1 MRNLIFETLTKKI
14 CNPPLLAECDQ
25 FLIKIADGSGEIEQ
39 AQRLRYEVFNLE
51 QGKGLQSA
59 TAEKLDRDEFD
70 DYCFHLIVVE
80 KKTNKIVGTYRMH
93 PGSVAAQGI
102 GLYSAREYEID
113 GLEHVIEDA
122 IEVGRS
128 CVSPEYRNGTVVALL
143 WTGLATVLSR
153 SGFSYL
159 IGCVSLEDTAPATG
173 WALYEYFKE
182 KGYFSN
188 VLKAKPRHGYI
199 LERPDD
205 SAIFSLL
212 EGRRSNL
219 LRSIPPLFKGYI
231 RLGVGICGEPAWDQ
245 EFKTIDFLI
254 FLDHR
259 KMPEKYARHFF
270 HNTASA
276 EEL

>member
-1 MRNLIFETLTKKI
+1 MFETLTEKI

-25 FLIKIADGSGEIEQ
+25 FLIKIADGSDEIEQ
-39 AQRLRYEVFNLE
+39 AQRLRYEVFNIE

-59 TAEKLDRDEFD
+59 MLEKLDRDEFD

-93 PGSVAAQGI
+93 PGSVANQGI
-102 GLYSAREYEID
+102 GLYSAREYKID

-143 WTGLATVLSR
+143 WSGLAAVLSR
-153 SGFSYL
+153 SGLRYL

-173 WALYEYFKE
+173 WALYEYFKG
-182 KGYFSN
+182 KNYLSALLQASPLPGYT
-188 VLKAKPRHGYI
+188 
-199 LERPDD
+199 LEHPGNSEI
-205 SAIFSLL
+205 SALLEDGRSLL
-212 EGRRSNL
+212 L
-219 LRSIPPLFKGYI
+219 SIPPLFKGYL

-245 EFKTIDFLI
+245 EFKSIDFLI
-254 FLDHR
+254 LLDC
-259 KMPEKYARHFF
+259 KKIPEKYARHFF
-270 HNTASA
+270 S
-276 EEL
+276 